1 MDDTNNNEVKLHAL
15 DYWQVIRNRYGVILL
30 AFFLVFMTAAVITYI
45 MPREYLGRVRLQ
57 IQPVSQEY
65 EVFRDN
71 STRAMIT
78 PAFIQT
84 QFQIIT
90 SKETLYDV
98 IEELQLVKKWEDAK
112 TPADAYALLLDK
124 LETEEVRGTDLIDIQ
139 IYHTDPEEA
148 AQLANAIGEA

>member
-1 MDDTNNNEVKLHAL
+1 MDDTNNSEVKLHAL
-15 DYWQVIRNRYGVILL
+15 DYWQVVRNRYGVILL

-71 STRAMIT
+71 STRQLLT
-78 PAFIQT
+78 PTFIQT

-90 SKETLYDV
+90 DHRTYRHQVGL
-98 IEELQLVKKWEDAK
+98 
-112 TPADAYALLLDK
+112 
-124 LETEEVRGTDLIDIQ
+124 
-139 IYHTDPEEA
+139 
-148 AQLANAIGEA
+148 